1 MEEKAEPRFRW
12 LTRGVILIVISVTFA
27 LFVRWLWPEG
37 KSPVVTLQDSQQA
50 KNSENFVQQN
60 MQDSPGGVQQN
71 MENSPGG
78 TQLAIKHAEKVT
90 ISTAPASRKIPADL
104 ATALVEHLKKGE
116 PRTIQIRSV
125 LGDQESLGLAT
136 QIAELCEKAEW
147 QVSKIQWSY
156 SKPFSDIVFERG
168 PGTLSHKEFEYVMFA
183 LLKQFGHKLQ
193 LYTQRDLPSGQYRL
207 TVGSR

>member
-1 MEEKAEPRFRW
+1 MDEKAEPRFRW
-12 LTRGVILIVISVTFA
+12 LRRGVILIIISVVIGLVA
-27 LFVRWLWPEG
+27 KWLWPEG
-37 KSPVVTLQDSQQA
+37 EYPVVTLQDSPQV
-50 KNSENFVQQN
+50 KNSEHIVQQT

-71 MENSPGG
+71 MENSPGA
-78 TQLAIKHAEKVT
+78 TQLAIEHAEKVT
-90 ISTAPASRKIPADL
+90 FNAAPAPRTIPADL

-116 PRTIQIRSV
+116 PRTIEIRSV

-136 QIAELCEKAEW
+136 QIAELFEKAEW

-156 SKPFSDIVFERG
+156 SKPFSDIIFERG
-168 PGTLSHKEFEYVMFA
+168 PGTLSHREFEYVMFA

-193 LYTQRDLPSGQYRL
+193 LYTHRDLPPGQYRL

>member
-1 MEEKAEPRFRW
+1 MEEKAEHRFRW
-12 LTRGVILIVISVTFA
+12 LKQGVILIVISVVIG
-27 LFVRWLWPEG
+27 LVVRWLLPEG

-50 KNSENFVQQN
+50 KNSEKVVQQN

-90 ISTAPASRKIPADL
+90 FNAAPSSRTIPADL
-104 ATALVEHLKKGE
+104 ATALVEHLKKGK
-116 PRTIQIRSV
+116 PRTIEIRSV

-136 QIAELCEKAEW
+136 QIAELFEKAEW
-147 QVSKIQWSY
+147 QVSNIQWSY

-168 PGTLSHKEFEYVMFA
+168 PGTLSHREFEYVVSA
-183 LLKQFGHKLQ
+183 LLKQFGHKVQ
-193 LYTQRDLPSGQYRL
+193 LYTHRDLLSGQYRL

>member
-1 MEEKAEPRFRW
+1 MDEKTEPRFRW
-12 LTRGVILIVISVTFA
+12 LRRGVILIIISVVIGLVA
-27 LFVRWLWPEG
+27 KWLWPEG
-37 KSPVVTLQDSQQA
+37 KSPVVTLQDSPQV
-50 KNSENFVQQN
+50 KNSEHIVQQT

-71 MENSPGG
+71 MENSPGA
-78 TQLAIKHAEKVT
+78 TQLAIEHAEKVT
-90 ISTAPASRKIPADL
+90 LNVAPASRMIPADL

-116 PRTIQIRSV
+116 PRTIEIRSV
-125 LGDQESLGLAT
+125 LGDQESLGLVT
-136 QIAELCEKAEW
+136 QIAELFEKAEW

-183 LLKQFGHKLQ
+183 LLKRFGYKLQ
-193 LYTQRDLPSGQYRL
+193 LYTHRDLPSGQYRL

>member
-1 MEEKAEPRFRW
+1 MSAW
-12 LTRGVILIVISVTFA
+12 VWVIIGGILMVTGGA
-27 LFVRWLWPEG
+27 MVGYGWHIMPA
-37 KSPVVTLQDSQQA
+37 KDSPGG
-50 KNSENFVQQN
+50 VQQT
-60 MQDSPGGVQQN
+60 MQNSPGGVQQN
-71 MENSPGG
+71 MENSPGA
-78 TQLAIKHAEKVT
+78 TQLAIEHAEKV
-90 ISTAPASRKIPADL
+90 ILNAAPASRTISADL

-116 PRTIQIRSV
+116 PRTIEIRSV

-136 QIAELCEKAEW
+136 QIAELFEKAEW

-156 SKPFSDIVFERG
+156 SKPFRDIIFERG

-193 LYTQRDLPSGQYRL
+193 FYTHRDLPPGQYRL